1 VQFEYLLREA
11 LKDDDIVGV
20 AREGESLELIIGNV
34 IGEQSITEKF
44 PIIDYW

>member
-1 VQFEYLLREA
+1 VLFEYLLREA
-11 LKDDDIVGV
+11 LKDDDIVDV